1 MEEQSILLQAIDSGA
16 LDARLSDVCGCG
28 AEGLA
33 HKRARLSGLLH
44 NYGAAF
50 GRWRKAG
57 RLDY

>member
-50 GRWRKAG
+50 GKE
-57 RLDY
+57 